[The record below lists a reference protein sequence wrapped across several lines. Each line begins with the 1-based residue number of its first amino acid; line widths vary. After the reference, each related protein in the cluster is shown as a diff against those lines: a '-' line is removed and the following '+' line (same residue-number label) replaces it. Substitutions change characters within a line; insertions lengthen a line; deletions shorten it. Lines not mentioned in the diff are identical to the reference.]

1 MEIRVVDFD
10 VLTKNYKNYQDGVNE
25 MTEYRTNFLAKLEP
39 VKTEM
44 EAIIKTVQ
52 SGLIMDEKSQ
62 KEKEKTFAELQ
73 ERAMSY
79 DNEFKTTMKQMQ
91 NDLNGR
97 VYDELSVLI
106 NEWSENNSIDLVM
119 GKMEVVFVTKNN
131 EITED
136 IINIFKERNLFV
148 EFTETTDVEETT
160 ETMEQ
165 V

>member
-25 MTEYRTNFLAKLEP
+25 MTEYRTNFLTKLEP

-62 KEKEKTFAELQ
+62 REKEKTFAELQ
-73 ERAMSY
+73 ERAMGY

-119 GKMEVVFVTKNN
+119 GKMEVVFLKEKF
-131 EITED
+131 EITND

-148 EFTETTDVEETT
+148 ETTEQV

>member
-10 VLTKNYKNYQDGVNE
+10 VLTKNYKNYQDGVKE
-25 MTEYRTNFLAKLEP
+25 MSDYRVNFIKKLEP
-39 VKTEM
+39 VKAEM
-44 EAIIKTVQ
+44 EAIIKAAQ
-52 SGLIMDEKSQ
+52 SGLIMDQKSQ
-62 KEKEKTFAELQ
+62 SEKEKTFAELQ

-97 VYDELSVLI
+97 TYDELSVLI
-106 NEWSENNSIDLVM
+106 TEWSEKNAIDLVM

-131 EITED
+131 DITED
-136 IINIFKERNLFV
+136 ILNIIKEKNLFV
-148 EFTETTDVEETT
+148 DFEELT

-165 V
+165 A